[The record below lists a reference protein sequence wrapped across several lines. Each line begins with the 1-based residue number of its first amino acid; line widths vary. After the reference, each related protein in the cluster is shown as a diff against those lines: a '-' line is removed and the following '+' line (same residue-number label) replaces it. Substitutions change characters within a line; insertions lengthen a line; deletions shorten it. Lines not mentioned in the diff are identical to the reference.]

1 MLELYFNHPDR
12 LCDLRQGPLAK
23 RIDDFAAEL
32 YKLGYSRSTG
42 RRHLR
47 IVGKFSKFAQAGGI
61 KNAEQ
66 IDEKLI
72 ERFINRKS
80 ISGNMRSDAK
90 RAMRHMLK
98 CIYPIG
104 ARPKPLPPAA
114 GAFETMLTRYNDHLR
129 DVRGL
134 SPGTREKYLR
144 GARRFYAWLQTRD
157 KNKPLSALTGIDV
170 LAFITDLVKR
180 HPSGAW
186 RNSLCVE
193 TRVFLR
199 YLYWEEI
206 IKVKLDRTVP
216 KVAGWRLGTIPRH
229 LPWEQVRLLID
240 SVDTSSP
247 VGKRDKA
254 VLLLLSV
261 LGLRNQEVRELKLAD
276 IDWRAAEIRLSKTK
290 ALRERVLP
298 LTQAVGAALADYIL
312 HGRPHHD
319 SPYIFFY
326 HYAPKV
332 PITSTHG
339 IGDIVR
345 RGMRRLGIRAP
356 SYGAHILRH
365 SLATRMVNRGVPIK
379 QIADVLG
386 HVSIDTTAI
395 YTKVNKENLA
405 TVALPFPGGAS

>member
-1 MLELYFNHPDR
+1 M
-12 LCDLRQGPLAK
+12 
-23 RIDDFAAEL
+23 
-32 YKLGYSRSTG
+32 
-42 RRHLR
+42 
-47 IVGKFSKFAQAGGI
+47 
-61 KNAEQ
+61 
-66 IDEKLI
+66 
-72 ERFINRKS
+72 
-80 ISGNMRSDAK
+80 
-90 RAMRHMLK
+90 
-98 CIYPIG
+98 
-104 ARPKPLPPAA
+104 PPAA

-229 LPWEQVRLLID
+229 LPWEQVRSLID

-261 LGLRNQEVRELKLAD
+261 LGLRNQEVRELKLDD

-290 ALRERVLP
+290 TLRERVLP

-312 HGRPHHD
+312 HGRPHNN
-319 SPYIFFY
+319 SPYIFFC